1 MNIFAT
7 LAILIACLG
16 LFGLASYSTS
26 QRIKEIG
33 VRKVLGASAPS
44 VVKLLVFDF
53 ARWVLVANLF
63 AWPLAW
69 YASSRWLEGFA
80 YRVDVDPVLL
90 VMASLVALTIS
101 VVTVLSQ
108 TLSAARM
115 NPAKALRYE

>member
-1 MNIFAT
+1 VNIFAT